1 MILQPAD
8 RTVFRDATDVAYAD
22 NSTNIKVYLYGVAYY
37 TDVELTVLNALN
49 NLKTLIMRNM

>member
-1 MILQPAD
+1 
-8 RTVFRDATDVAYAD
+8 VFRDATDVAYAD